1 MALDRALLKILACP
15 VDKGSLLYFRDEK
28 SLYNPRL
35 HRRYPISGDVPV
47 MLAQDAEAVPVEEHS
62 RLLQRASMGAAIE
75 TMT

>member
-1 MALDRALLKILACP
+1 
-15 VDKGSLLYFRDEK
+15 
-28 SLYNPRL
+28 
-35 HRRYPISGDVPV
+35 